1 MSKNISI
8 LLSFIAGIGSFLSP
22 CILPLIPV
30 YVSYIT
36 GYSIEEFKEKNDL
49 SYKKILISSLC
60 FISGFTVI
68 FTLLGA
74 SSTLIGNFIGSRKN
88 IFRYIG
94 AAVMII
100 LGLHI
105 SGILKIKKLYFEKR
119 IKFKKLNLHYLS
131 SFILGIGLASAWTP
145 CVGPV
150 LSSILILSSMEETL
164 KRGVILLFSYSMG
177 IGIPFL
183 LIPLFLKKLIPLLN
197 RVKRHYRKIEI
208 FMGLLLIFFGISL
221 LTKLF
226 H

>member
-68 FTLLGA
+68 FTLLGV

-100 LGLHI
+100 FGLHI

-183 LIPLFLKKLIPLLN
+183 LISLFLKKLIPLLN